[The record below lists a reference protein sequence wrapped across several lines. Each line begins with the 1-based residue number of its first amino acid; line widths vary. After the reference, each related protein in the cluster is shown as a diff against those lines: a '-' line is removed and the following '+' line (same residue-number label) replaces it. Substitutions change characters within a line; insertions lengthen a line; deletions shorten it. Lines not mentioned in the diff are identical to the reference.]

1 MFFVILIPL
10 VHLLPN
16 YGQLYSWKTYML
28 FKVNCYLCIF
38 NTIRLVYYN
47 LMICLKYHC
56 KVILEEI
63 DSFSTGCLGLPCFF
77 GLYVGWGW
85 GGGER
90 ETTGLPLMG
99 VACLRHA
106 SSNHQSKWM
115 SLWVG
120 TKYSVLLLC
129 V

>member
-63 DSFSTGCLGLPCFF
+63 DSFSTGRLFFF
-77 GLYVGWGW
+77 GRKGNGSTFGVCAMWYALGMLVLIIRGSGCLCGVG
-85 GGGER
+85 
-90 ETTGLPLMG
+90 
-99 VACLRHA
+99 A
-106 SSNHQSKWM
+106 S
-115 SLWVG
+115 
-120 TKYSVLLLC
+120 C
-129 V
+129 

>member
-16 YGQLYSWKTYML
+16 YRQLYSWKTYML

-63 DSFSTGCLGLPCFF
+63 DSFSTGRLFFFWEKRKWVYLWGVCYVVCLG
-77 GLYVGWGW
+77 
-85 GGGER
+85 
-90 ETTGLPLMG
+90 
-99 VACLRHA
+99 HA
-106 SSNHQSKWM
+106 SSNHKRKWM
-115 SLWVG
+115 SLWG
-120 TKYSVLLLC
+120 GC
-129 V
+129 